1 MPGRQKTALF
11 AMVALTCGCCATWSA
26 TGSVVRS
33 PCVHVGVR
41 PAADTSQ
48 GAAITVQVT
57 ADTPALLGPSCRA
70 Q

>member
-1 MPGRQKTALF
+1 MLGRQKTALF
-11 AMVALTCGCCATWSA
+11 AMVALTCGGCA

-41 PAADTSQ
+41 PAADMSQ
-48 GAAITVQVT
+48 GAAVTVQVS